1 MKVAAVF
8 VLETPK
14 STAKH
19 ITSRRRF
26 PEQFLNKKEG
36 ELT

>member
-1 MKVAAVF
+1 LTLSPFPTKVAAVF
-8 VLETPK
+8 ALETQQ

-26 PEQFLNKKEG
+26 FRAHS
-36 ELT
+36 